1 MQHSMH
7 RHTTVQVPSSRAP
20 PVLRSQR
27 TFAPRST
34 RRFQKRICLTSRAA
48 QQEQEPRPSYLSDV
62 IAFESEDPTGVRK
75 GTATQEPKADGS
87 QLVNR
92 AEAALAAAR
101 QALENA
107 RERAPV
113 RPSYGEFVFQSRT
126 DWAKV
131 STDSDDSVD
140 LPADATESALH
151 NALTDMH
158 RRGDNV
164 GSNSA
169 TANNGSKPEDS
180 SSQGSPPSWASGVS
194 SDRTHGGW
202 SPQLQQAQPQTQ
214 TQPELT
220 FAEPSFATFDF
231 LQTQSEQDAEYAR
244 NATLPPLESVLELT
258 DAVRPPLRGEEPQ
271 MASTSGAGRAL
282 EDGKGSLADGTQFDR
297 QSGEE
302 RGPNGYWFRWHRLKG
317 KSGKVEWEEYWWE
330 ASDWAGMK
338 ELGAEKSG
346 CSADGAAWRETWR
359 EAIAFDPFTG
369 EPTVE
374 RTAHKWAHDAKGDE
388 WEEKWGEW
396 WASMGRA
403 NKWADK
409 WAKDGTNVWHEKWG
423 EEYDG
428 EGGCVKFTDKWAERL
443 LQGGETEQWGD
454 KWEERFK
461 EGKGTKKGETWSVD
475 GGANRYQQWWGE
487 NHFGNGWVQKY
498 GNSTNGDNWDV
509 SEEMDTYYNPIPVGG
524 YDWAL
529 SHSPQ
534 LKGVAALPR
543 GGDELG
549 DGLDVL

>member
-1 MQHSMH
+1 MSCAGTVNFRQHCGIRGH
-7 RHTTVQVPSSRAP
+7 VGRRTF
-20 PVLRSQR
+20 QR
-27 TFAPRST
+27 TVCTSQQD
-34 RRFQKRICLTSRAA
+34 QKQHAA
-48 QQEQEPRPSYLSDV
+48 YLSDV
-62 IAFESEDPTGVRK
+62 IAFESENSSASK
-75 GTATQEPKADGS
+75 TAKKAPSTNPHGS
-87 QLVNR
+87 ALVNR
-92 AEAALAAAR
+92 AEAALEAAR

-126 DWAKV
+126 DWSKV
-131 STDSDDSVD
+131 PSDGEDSGD

-151 NALTDMH
+151 NALKDMH
-158 RRGDNV
+158 RSGGNV
-164 GSNSA
+164 QSSSA
-169 TANNGSKPEDS
+169 SSDFEADS
-180 SSQGSPPSWASGVS
+180 STMQGSPPGWASGVS
-194 SDRTHGGW
+194 SDRERSSFNWT
-202 SPQLQQAQPQTQ
+202 PQPQQ
-214 TQPELT
+214 TQPQAQTRPELD
-220 FAEPSFATFDF
+220 FAEPSLATYEF
-231 LQTQSEQDAEYAR
+231 LQTQSAQDAEYAR

-271 MASTSGAGRAL
+271 IASTSSAGRAL
-282 EDGKGSLADGTQFDR
+282 ENGQGVLADGTQFDR

-302 RGPNGYWFRWHRLKG
+302 HGPNGYWFRWHRLKG

-359 EAIAFDPFTG
+359 EAISFDPFTG
-369 EPTVE
+369 EPTVD

-396 WASMGRA
+396 WASLGRA

-409 WAKDGTNVWHEKWG
+409 WAKDGSNVWHEKWG

-443 LQGGETEQWGD
+443 LAEGETEQWGD

-461 EGKGTKKGETWSVD
+461 DGEGTKKGETWSVN

-509 SEEMDTYYNPIPVGG
+509 SEQMDTYYNPIPVGG

-534 LKGVAALPR
+534 LRGVAALPR

-549 DGLDVL
+549 DGLDAL